1 MKITERRI
9 EAFRAQLVEEE
20 KAESTIDGYIRYV
33 RDFEKFLHG
42 GEVSKNALIAFKAY
56 LKSKHRTARGVNT
69 VLAGCNTF
77 LRFAG
82 LEQMCVKPL
91 KIQRQTYYPEEKL
104 LSKEEY
110 MRLVSA
116 AREAGDEKTEML
128 FLTLAGT
135 GIRVG
140 ELPFITV
147 EAAKEGEAT
156 VTLKGKTRT
165 VFLVPALREKLVEFA
180 KRNGIETGSVF
191 RDRDGKD
198 LPRMCVWKRLK
209 RFCEAAGVEPQ
220 KVHPHELRHLFA
232 RVFYAEEKDIAT
244 LADILGHGSVNT
256 TRIYIMTTGEEHRK
270 KLEKMN
276 LV

>member
-9 EAFRAQLVEEE
+9 EAFRAQLVEDE

-42 GEVSKNALIAFKAY
+42 GEISKDALIAFKAQ
-56 LKSKHRTARGVNT
+56 LKSKHRAVSGVNT

-82 LEQMCVKPL
+82 LEHMCVKPL

-147 EAAKEGEAT
+147 EAAKRGEAT

-191 RDRDGKD
+191 RDRDGKN

-209 RFCEAAGVEPQ
+209 RFCETAGVEPQ

-244 LADILGHGSVNT
+244 LSDILGHGSINT